1 MANRKHYND
10 FTWRYQYTGR
20 DRNLT
25 FVTQDQSPGL
35 VSANSGNSRYC
46 GCEVAISRG
55 QTIKEITTRIDLAC
69 KTVEGTE
76 NKIREIE
83 RAIARYGYESTVR
96 RNGAQVEITT
106 RVTKG
111 PLGFPNIDGIRQRIL
126 VNIEDIVKNT
136 PW

>member
-10 FTWRYQYTGR
+10 FTFNYQYTGR

-25 FVTQDQSPGL
+25 YVTQDQSPGL
-35 VSANSGNSRYC
+35 VSTVSGNSQNC

-55 QTIKEITTRIDLAC
+55 STIKEITTRIDLAC

-76 NKIREIE
+76 NKIREIK
-83 RAIARYGYESTVR
+83 RAIARYGYESSVR

-111 PLGFPNIDGIRQRIL
+111 PLGFPNSDGIRQRIL
-126 VNIEDIVKNT
+126 LNIEEIVKDS
-136 PW
+136 P

>member
-10 FTWRYQYTGR
+10 FPWNYQYSGR

-25 FVTQDQSPGL
+25 YVTQDQSPGL
-35 VSANSGNSRYC
+35 VSTVSGTSQNC

-55 QTIKEITTRIDLAC
+55 STIKDITTRIDLAC

-76 NKIREIE
+76 HKIREIE

-96 RNGAQVEITT
+96 RNVAQVEIIT

-111 PLGFPNIDGIRQRIL
+111 TLGFPNID
-126 VNIEDIVKNT
+126 
-136 PW
+136 